1 MFNLNHGR
9 FRRFMKDFIIWIGV
23 VLYVLASGATHAKDK
38 TSIIPE
44 GKPYNIKKETQPDAK
59 LAIENIGWVENVCI
73 GDLEMKLKA
82 KLDTGASVSSVNADI
97 IKVVKR
103 GDKSFVFYRIVDG
116 DLKSDVI
123 EAQLTRY
130 TLIKPKM
137 EDTADKIRRP
147 VVMTEFRIGNHVIR
161 EEVNLAN
168 RDHFAYPLLIG
179 RNVLRN
185 NFAVDSSKTFSFK
198 TRCPKK

>member
-1 MFNLNHGR
+1 
-9 FRRFMKDFIIWIGV
+9 MKDFIVWTGFV
-23 VLYVLASGATHAKDK
+23 FCVLLSQAGHAKNS
-38 TSIIPE
+38 TLIIPE
-44 GKPYNIKKETQPDAK
+44 GKPYNIKKDDKKDIKTTVQ
-59 LAIENIGWVENVCI
+59 NVGWVENVCI
-73 GDLEMKLKA
+73 GDLELKLKA

-97 IKVVKR
+97 IKIVKR

-137 EDTADKIRRP
+137 EDTGDKIRRP
-147 VVMTEFRIGNHVIR
+147 VVMTEFRIGNNTIR

-185 NFAVDSSKTFSFK
+185 NFAVDSSKTFATK
-198 TRCPKK
+198 TQCSKK